1 MNSSDQYPLIKL
13 NVIEQNKIWL
23 HTGSVAFTLAFEF
36 HCFCYK
42 LITKGMLPI
51 AEGVPHGPSLGT
63 CLRVKLRY
71 SCLAHKKHSDQAY
84 LLIAIG
90 KEKLTHPLQ
99 NRAEIR
105 SYLQ

>member
-1 MNSSDQYPLIKL
+1 MGHQEVGYCSKREEQIRLHIK
-13 NVIEQNKIWL
+13 
-23 HTGSVAFTLAFEF
+23 SVSFTLTFEF

-42 LITKGMLPI
+42 LITKGILPI

-84 LLIAIG
+84 L
-90 KEKLTHPLQ
+90 
-99 NRAEIR
+99 
-105 SYLQ
+105 